1 MPSST
6 FKGLYQECNECV
18 YQCYDNIKNK
28 NNCSFSHKK
37 IRSNANST
45 GIKYERDFRWC
56 GLKQKKRNNNK
67 INSYQ
72 LYYDSKLRQ
81 PIHIRMRYSNTKRYR
96 RTTSTISQQF
106 RYII

>member
-18 YQCYDNIKNK
+18 YQFYDNIKNK

-45 GIKYERDFRWC
+45 GTKYERDVRWC
-56 GLKQKKRNNNK
+56 GLKQKNND
-67 INSYQ
+67 IYFIQ
-72 LYYDSKLRQ
+72 ALVQYEEPQEEEL
-81 PIHIRMRYSNTKRYR
+81 
-96 RTTSTISQQF
+96 
-106 RYII
+106 

>member
-28 NNCSFSHKK
+28 NNCSFSHNK
-37 IRSNANST
+37 IRSNANTT

-56 GLKQKKRNNNK
+56 GLKQKKRKTNEK
-67 INSYQ
+67 I
-72 LYYDSKLRQ
+72 
-81 PIHIRMRYSNTKRYR
+81 
-96 RTTSTISQQF
+96 
-106 RYII
+106 

>member
-18 YQCYDNIKNK
+18 YQYYDNIKNK

-37 IRSNANST
+37 IRSNANYT

-56 GLKQKKRNNNK
+56 GLKQKGITMEIAEMGK
-67 INSYQ
+67 
-72 LYYDSKLRQ
+72 LLESKK
-81 PIHIRMRYSNTKRYR
+81 MRDLN
-96 RTTSTISQQF
+96 
-106 RYII
+106 